1 MKMDNNINETYKLN
15 INTKKKEGNVINYE
29 KLKLYEKVFIK
40 DYNDD
45 NMSTRKNIEF
55 IKINKENKNEVNN
68 VISELHLQGINIDLS
83 EIMFDKLMK
92 LNMKK
97 SICYI
102 NKKDIDIQIEQDYK
116 SIISFLQY
124 YTTNNISI
132 NKLILIIS
140 NENSEPI
147 NLAQLLNYITK
158 LHSQYISITINNSIV
173 KLTYSLQE
181 KTFPNIYSFSL
192 FPINKLNSNIFTHL
206 IPLMPNLNKV
216 EFNIDKISKDDYNT
230 ITLCSNIKYIKCI
243 SDNEMSLNENTITKK
258 CINLINYDNPNF
270 DFNVYS
276 INLLESIT
284 LPLFEYKQQDKTI
297 VLYGE
302 ANLEFY
308 NDNNLNFIINVIKSI
323 SNEKLNKVKLCN
335 FDIENI
341 DYLADLLSRVDNLIT
356 NELFIDNLNISENFV
371 NILNTSSFFKADNI
385 YINNLLF
392 LSQSIESNFYKAVHC
407 YSHKITKLC
416 LQNLENINKYE
427 NILLASSNLKSLE
440 LSDIYEMDIKM
451 LSSILEHNKNIQELK
466 LINIDLNPNGEDN
479 ELEINK
485 QQFLDIVTMTAKQ
498 IKSLTIQG
506 SEDYN
511 FILDNINTFSFDALT
526 NLSIII
532 EDINQNDLI
541 ETIISKLNAPNL
553 SVLKCNLYTISNTN
567 LQKLFKSFPL
577 LYKIK

>member
-1 MKMDNNINETYKLN
+1 MTA
-15 INTKKKEGNVINYE
+15 V
-29 KLKLYEKVFIK
+29 
-40 DYNDD
+40 
-45 NMSTRKNIEF
+45 KNIEF
-55 IKINKENKNEVNN
+55 IKINKENKSEINKN
-68 VISELHLQGINIDLS
+68 VISELHLQGINIDFS
-83 EIMFDKLMK
+83 EIVFDKLMK

-102 NKKDIDIQIEQDYK
+102 NKKDVDIEIEHDYR

-124 YTTNNISI
+124 YITNNISI
-132 NKLILIIS
+132 NKLILIIT

-147 NLAQLLNYITK
+147 DLSQLLTYFTK
-158 LHSQYISITINNSIV
+158 LHSQHISITINNSIV
-173 KLTYSLQE
+173 KLASPLQE

-192 FPINKLNSNIFTHL
+192 FPINKLSTNIFTNL
-206 IPLMPNLNKV
+206 IPLMTNLNKV

-230 ITLCSNIKYIKCI
+230 ISLCSNIKYIKCI
-243 SDNEMSLNENTITKK
+243 SDNEMSLNDNILTKK
-258 CINLINYDNPNF
+258 CIHLINYDNPNF

-284 LPLFEYKQQDKTI
+284 LPLFEYEKQDKSI

-341 DYLADLLSRVDNLIT
+341 DYLAELLSKVDNLTT

-371 NILNTSSFFKADNI
+371 NVLNSSSFFNADNI
-385 YINNLLF
+385 YINNLLY
-392 LSQSIESNFYKAVHC
+392 LSQNIENNFYKSVHC
-407 YSHKITKLC
+407 YSHNIKKLH
-416 LQNLENINKYE
+416 LQNLENINEYE
-427 NILLASSNLKSLE
+427 NLLLSSSNLKSLE

-451 LSSILEHNKNIQELK
+451 LSSILEHNNNITELK

-485 QQFLDIVTMTAKQ
+485 QQFLDIINMIAKK
-498 IKSLTIQG
+498 IKSLNIQG

-541 ETIISKLNAPNL
+541 ENIISKLNAPKL
-553 SVLKCNLYTISNTN
+553 SVLKCNLYTISGTN